1 MLAQK
6 NVGRKLLLLKSRG
19 RCVRANHWHGCNFLP
34 AFVQNSFSL
43 IREGGPLAVE
53 EIDICVAVSISL
65 PALQAWRHSFG
76 ELKLSAEAHSFGEL
90 KFPSSQTMLISHCRR
105 KQRSPAL
112 PLLRKR
118 ESFLVLFFVRGFG
131 GHGMPC
137 PYRVGGMSTA

>member
-1 MLAQK
+1 M
-6 NVGRKLLLLKSRG
+6 
-19 RCVRANHWHGCNFLP
+19 
-34 AFVQNSFSL
+34 
-43 IREGGPLAVE
+43 E

-90 KFPSSQTMLISHCRR
+90 KLSAEAHSFGELKLPSSQTMLISHSRR
-105 KQRSPAL
+105 KQRSLAL